1 MTLQSLTSSS
11 VIRPKSRVE
20 SAGLALGARMR
31 ATALI
36 LTTIVMVANASVP
49 ARAEVMIDLWNDLRI
64 GFGSGNFD
72 ATSFSGQIEDARLY
86 AGDELILTASAL
98 DIESDG
104 RPSDGNWKVRRLD
117 MRDANFVA
125 DNLTAGHVLV
135 ENFDLGALRGIST
148 VSAFDDGLSDN
159 SSARIADVRYTGHSA
174 DVTVETFRTLPF
186 SFNNLPNGTR
196 YAKFGGFGIDGLTV
210 IPRTI
215 SDDAQPYVDVMQDA
229 GFTDVTMDLEIAQK
243 TDLVLGELHSQQQVA
258 LGLRDLG
265 TVQLVA
271 DVKLQLDTFDK
282 LVAFG
287 VGEPDAVGSVLDLL
301 GEIELARL
309 SLNYDDLGLVALAMQ
324 LRAVETGD
332 NLDSIRQTMLAELQE
347 NVTDIFPRNG
357 AMIYPPLEKII
368 TQSGSVRLRVEPRSS
383 VPLSNML
390 GFMIM
395 PDLALDQ
402 LNVKLVHVTAP

>member
-1 MTLQSLTSSS
+1 MTLRSLIPIFDICRTTLS
-11 VIRPKSRVE
+11 VLVRAVA
-20 SAGLALGARMR
+20 SARLKAM
-31 ATALI
+31 TLI
-36 LTTIVMVANASVP
+36 AVSIVMVFSATAP

-72 ATSFSGQIEDARLY
+72 ATSFSGKIEDARLY
-86 AGDELILTASAL
+86 AGDELILTASVL

-117 MRDANFVA
+117 MRDTNFVA
-125 DNLTAGHVLV
+125 DNLTAGHVLI
-135 ENFDLGALRGIST
+135 ENFDLGALRGTST

-159 SSARIADVRYTGHSA
+159 SSARIADVRYSGHSA

-215 SDDAQPYVDVMQDA
+215 SDDAQPYVDVIQGA
-229 GFTDVTMDLEIAQK
+229 GFSDVTMDLEIAQK

-265 TVQLVA
+265 AVQLVA

-309 SLNYDDLGLVALAMQ
+309 SLNYHDRGLIALAMQ
-324 LRAVETGD
+324 LRAVDTGD
-332 NLDSIRQTMLAELQE
+332 SVDIVQQATLAELQE

-357 AMIYPPLEKII
+357 VMIYQPLEKLI
-368 TQSGSVRLRVEPRSS
+368 TQSGGIRLRVEPRSS

-402 LNVKLVHVTAP
+402 LNVKLAHVAAP

>member
-1 MTLQSLTSSS
+1 MTLRSLIPIFDICRTTLS
-11 VIRPKSRVE
+11 VLVRAVA
-20 SAGLALGARMR
+20 SARLKAMTPIAVS
-31 ATALI
+31 
-36 LTTIVMVANASVP
+36 IVMVFSATAP

-72 ATSFSGQIEDARLY
+72 ATSFSGKIEDARLY
-86 AGDELILTASAL
+86 AGDELILTASVL

-117 MRDANFVA
+117 MRDTNFVA
-125 DNLTAGHVLV
+125 DNLTAGHVLI
-135 ENFDLGALRGIST
+135 ENFDLGALRGTST

-159 SSARIADVRYTGHSA
+159 SSARIADVRYSGHSA

-215 SDDAQPYVDVMQDA
+215 SDDAQPYVDVIQGA
-229 GFTDVTMDLEIAQK
+229 GFSDVTMDLEIAQK

-265 TVQLVA
+265 AVQLVA

-309 SLNYDDLGLVALAMQ
+309 SLNYHDRGLIALAMQ
-324 LRAVETGD
+324 LRAVDTGD
-332 NLDSIRQTMLAELQE
+332 SVDIVQQATLAELQE

-357 AMIYPPLEKII
+357 VMIYQPLEKLI
-368 TQSGSVRLRVEPRSS
+368 TQSGGIRLRVEPRSS

-402 LNVKLVHVTAP
+402 LNVKLAHVAAP

>member
-1 MTLQSLTSSS
+1 MTLRSLIPIFDICRTTLP
-11 VIRPKSRVE
+11 VLVRAVA
-20 SAGLALGARMR
+20 SARLKAMTPIAVS
-31 ATALI
+31 
-36 LTTIVMVANASVP
+36 IVMVFSATAP

-72 ATSFSGQIEDARLY
+72 ATSFSGKIEDARLY
-86 AGDELILTASAL
+86 AGDELILTASVL

-117 MRDANFVA
+117 MRDTNFVA
-125 DNLTAGHVLV
+125 DNLTAGHVLI
-135 ENFDLGALRGIST
+135 ENFDLGALRGTST

-159 SSARIADVRYTGHSA
+159 SSARIADVRYSGHSA

-215 SDDAQPYVDVMQDA
+215 SDDAQPYVDVIQGA
-229 GFTDVTMDLEIAQK
+229 GFSDVTMDLEIAQK

-265 TVQLVA
+265 AVQLVA

-309 SLNYDDLGLVALAMQ
+309 SLNYHDRGLIALAMQ
-324 LRAVETGD
+324 LRAVDTGD
-332 NLDSIRQTMLAELQE
+332 SVDIVQQATLAELQE

-357 AMIYPPLEKII
+357 VMIYQPLEKLI
-368 TQSGSVRLRVEPRSS
+368 TQSGGIRLRVEPRSS

-402 LNVKLVHVTAP
+402 LNVKLAHVAAP

>member
-1 MTLQSLTSSS
+1 MTLRSLIPIFDIWRTTLP
-11 VIRPKSRVE
+11 VLVRAVA
-20 SAGLALGARMR
+20 SARLKAM
-31 ATALI
+31 TLI
-36 LTTIVMVANASVP
+36 AVSIVMVFSATAP

-72 ATSFSGQIEDARLY
+72 ATSFSGKIEDARLY
-86 AGDELILTASAL
+86 AGDELILTASVL

-117 MRDANFVA
+117 MRDTNFVA
-125 DNLTAGHVLV
+125 DNLTAGHVLI
-135 ENFDLGALRGIST
+135 ENFDLGALRGTST

-159 SSARIADVRYTGHSA
+159 SSARIADVRYSGHSA

-215 SDDAQPYVDVMQDA
+215 SDDAQPYVDVIQGA
-229 GFTDVTMDLEIAQK
+229 GFSDVTMDLEIAQK

-265 TVQLVA
+265 AVQLVA

-309 SLNYDDLGLVALAMQ
+309 SLNYHDRGLIALAMQ
-324 LRAVETGD
+324 LRAVDTGD
-332 NLDSIRQTMLAELQE
+332 SVDIVQQATLAELQE

-357 AMIYPPLEKII
+357 VMIYQPLEKLI
-368 TQSGSVRLRVEPRSS
+368 TQSGGIRLRVEPRSS

-402 LNVKLVHVTAP
+402 LNVKLAHVAAP